1 MSLDGINNISTFP
14 IKMEPSLLHGRE
26 IFDALSISNYLL
38 PYTTNPGWHNQAYI
52 MRPKME
58 KEGSKKFIASAAV
71 AAAAV

>member
-1 MSLDGINNISTFP
+1 MDGINISTFP

-71 AAAAV
+71 AASAAV